1 SDLTGAGGLCDSR
14 HVPERFGMISFTP
27 VHPLFQEKT
36 WLSDSPE
43 SSSYMNVER
52 IPEGDLLAGRAL
64 MRLKAGLAIAGVVRD
79 ESGQAVPGARVTQN
93 FEFRRSE
100 RSILTDADGSFWF
113 RKGRPGNLSLTVQ
126 AANLAPVV
134 TSLVFNASI

>member
-1 SDLTGAGGLCDSR
+1 MMGNYHSELTGADGRWTCS

-36 WLSDSPE
+36 WLPDSPE
-43 SSSYMNVER
+43 SSSYINVER
-52 IPEGDLLAGRAL
+52 IPEGDFLAGRAL

-100 RSILTDADGSFWF
+100 RSLLTDADGSFRF
-113 RKGRPGNLSLTVQ
+113 RNGS
-126 AANLAPVV
+126 
-134 TSLVFNASI
+134 